1 MESVT
6 NYVLRAIIAAAAV
19 WVADY
24 FLPGITVDSADVWWQ
39 QVLIYLL
46 VGAVLAALQAIV
58 KPLIKVLTFPLYL
71 LTLGLFGLVVNALLL
86 MLCSWITSFLD
97 WGLQVAEFW
106 PAAMIGGFIISITSG
121 IAAWLLTP
129 ARNATSGKD

>member
-1 MESVT
+1 MT
-6 NYVLRAIIAAAAV
+6 NYVWRTIIAAGAV
-19 WVADY
+19 WVAD
-24 FLPGITVDSADVWWQ
+24 FFIGGISVDASDVWWQ

-58 KPLIKVLTFPLYL
+58 KPLIKVLAFPLYL

-97 WGLQVAEFW
+97 WGLHVEGFW
-106 PAAMIGGFIISITSG
+106 PAAMIGGLIISVTSG
-121 IAAWLLTP
+121 VAAWLLTP
-129 ARNATSGKD
+129 ARNASARRD